1 MSYLT
6 TAPAED
12 DNQSNDSTPGRKPEV
27 LTSTTEEDQKISSRR
42 PQSTIFDLIG
52 MPQSSHFGL
61 PIGTDL
67 ERSYARQAADKL
79 GDYLVHHATG
89 TLEQALADSGLLPP
103 PGVRLYVVHPLAVKW
118 AQRDGMAVQTGGAT
132 HGIAPQAN
140 RGLVRVYRR
149 PR

>member
-6 TAPAED
+6 TAPAEE
-12 DNQSNDSTPGRKPEV
+12 NNHSNDSTPGRKPEV
-27 LTSTTEEDQKISSRR
+27 PTSTTEDDRKISSRSS
-42 PQSTIFDLIG
+42 QSTIFELIG
-52 MPQSSHFGL
+52 KPHSFQTGL

-79 GDYLVHHATG
+79 GDYLLHHATG
-89 TLEQALADSGLLPP
+89 TLEQALDDAGLLPP